1 MAKRSLA
8 MQFDEVVQAMLVSL
22 RPRPEEAPDR
32 DLVPLVRVAQAL
44 RDLPRE
50 EFRAALKSDLQRR
63 ASMSEGTAAAPRPSP
78 KEVHYLRPGLTS
90 ITPYIIVRPAAQFI
104 EFLKSAFEGTE
115 RMRMPAPD
123 GSIMHAEVSVG
134 NGAIEVSD
142 GNEEYPTA
150 PGAIHLY
157 VDDADA
163 TYDSALQAGAT
174 SIYAPTD
181 DHPSG
186 DRQGAVKDQFGNHW
200 YIATVKGWT
209 PGPEGLRSVQ
219 PYLHLREA
227 HKMIPFLE
235 AAFGAE
241 ALGVHKSPEG
251 AVLHATIRIGNAT
264 LEIDEAHGEFQP
276 MPCHLHVYVP
286 DTDAVYAR
294 ALESGATS
302 IAPVADQPWGDRWGA
317 VKDQFSNHW
326 YIAKPG
332 GWTPGPEGIRSVQPY
347 LHLREAHKMVPFME
361 AVFGAESLGVAKSP
375 EGTVLHGTMRIG
387 NATLE
392 ISEAFA
398 EFQPM
403 PCHLHVYVPDT
414 DAAYARAM
422 EAGATSIEAPQDKP
436 YGDRSAGVKDAWGNS
451 WFIATYLGK

>member
-8 MQFDEVVQAMLVSL
+8 LQLDEAVQAKLVSL
-22 RPRPEEAPDR
+22 QPRPEKAPDR
-32 DLVPLVRVAQAL
+32 ELTALVRVAQAL
-44 RDLPRE
+44 RELPRK

-63 ASMSEGTAAAPRPSP
+63 GSMNEGTAAGAGAAAAARAL
-78 KEVHYLRPGLTS
+78 HYQRPGLTS
-90 ITPYIIVRPAAQFI
+90 ITPYVIVRPAAQFI
-104 EFLKSAFEGTE
+104 EFLKMAFEGVE
-115 RMRMPAPD
+115 RVRMPAPD

-134 NGAIEVSD
+134 NGAIEVGD

-186 DRQGAVKDQFGNHW
+186 DRWGAAKDQFGNLW
-200 YIATVKGWT
+200 YIATPKGWT

-227 HKMIPFLE
+227 HKMIAFLE

-241 ALGVHKSPEG
+241 AMGVHKSPEG

-286 DTDAVYAR
+286 DTDAVYAQ
-294 ALESGATS
+294 AL
-302 IAPVADQPWGDRWGA
+302 R
-317 VKDQFSNHW
+317 
-326 YIAKPG
+326 
-332 GWTPGPEGIRSVQPY
+332 
-347 LHLREAHKMVPFME
+347 
-361 AVFGAESLGVAKSP
+361 
-375 EGTVLHGTMRIG
+375 
-387 NATLE
+387 
-392 ISEAFA
+392 
-398 EFQPM
+398 
-403 PCHLHVYVPDT
+403 
-414 DAAYARAM
+414 
-422 EAGATSIEAPQDKP
+422 AGATSIETPQDKP
-436 YGDRSAGVKDAWGNS
+436 YGDRAAGVKDAWGNS
-451 WFIATYLGK
+451 WFIATYLGR

>member
-8 MQFDEVVQAMLVSL
+8 LQLDEAVQAMLVSL
-22 RPRPEEAPDR
+22 QPRPEKAPDR
-32 DLVPLVRVAQAL
+32 ELTALVRVAQAL
-44 RDLPRE
+44 RELPRK
-50 EFRAALKSDLQRR
+50 EFWAALKSDLQRR
-63 ASMSEGTAAAPRPSP
+63 GSMNEGTAAGAGAVAAARAL
-78 KEVHYLRPGLTS
+78 HYQRPGLTS
-90 ITPYIIVRPAAQFI
+90 ITPYVIVRPAAQFI
-104 EFLKSAFEGTE
+104 EFLKMAFEGVE
-115 RMRMPAPD
+115 RVRMPAPD

-134 NGAIEVSD
+134 NGAIEVGD

-186 DRQGAVKDQFGNHW
+186 DRWGAAKDQFGNLW
-200 YIATVKGWT
+200 YIATPKGWT

-227 HKMIPFLE
+227 HKMIAFLE

-241 ALGVHKSPEG
+241 AMGVHKSPEG

-286 DTDAVYAR
+286 DTDAVYAQ
-294 ALESGATS
+294 AL
-302 IAPVADQPWGDRWGA
+302 R
-317 VKDQFSNHW
+317 
-326 YIAKPG
+326 
-332 GWTPGPEGIRSVQPY
+332 
-347 LHLREAHKMVPFME
+347 
-361 AVFGAESLGVAKSP
+361 
-375 EGTVLHGTMRIG
+375 
-387 NATLE
+387 
-392 ISEAFA
+392 
-398 EFQPM
+398 
-403 PCHLHVYVPDT
+403 
-414 DAAYARAM
+414 
-422 EAGATSIEAPQDKP
+422 AGATSIETPQDKP
-436 YGDRSAGVKDAWGNS
+436 YGDRAAGVKDAWGNS
-451 WFIATYLGK
+451 WFIATYLGR